1 MPTIIIIKPFPSV
14 ACIQNQKSV
23 NYYHIISLFSCAQ
36 RVIFSSHKFFLLFSI
51 PCSRRNEIFVKLN
64 LTGAEQQETSNKLHE
79 DENKT
84 GIKTEAIDIK
94 EETKLMTV
102 EDVSEKL
109 GTLTRYMQVAVA
121 LSRRFCLV

>member
-1 MPTIIIIKPFPSV
+1 MTLFHRK
-14 ACIQNQKSV
+14 NKSC
-23 NYYHIISLFSCAQ
+23 LF
-36 RVIFSSHKFFLLFSI
+36 V
-51 PCSRRNEIFVKLN
+51 PCLRRRNGLFVKLI
-64 LTGAEQQETSNKLHE
+64 LTGAEQQETSNKLSE

-84 GIKTEAIDIK
+84 GIKTEVIDIK

-109 GTLTRYMQVAVA
+109 GTLTRYMHVAVA